1 MFYFQVVVSDEV
13 VAIYSEI
20 DPALEKAKYHLE
32 DAREVKIVPVKMTVD
47 EFLEATD
54 SQKLFALAEK
64 NNKKYG
70 SE

>member
-1 MFYFQVVVSDEV
+1 MFYFQVVVGDEV

-54 SQKLFALAEK
+54 KL
-64 NNKKYG
+64 G
-70 SE
+70 